1 MSHDEDRRRFL
12 HATVTG
18 AGLLVV
24 GTTAFAAEP
33 EKKDGEKKDG
43 EKKDEEQPEDV
54 SPAEDLM
61 REHGLLNR
69 VLLIYGEA
77 IGRLHGKRDLPAAP
91 LESSAQIIKTFIED
105 YHEKLEEDHL
115 FPRFEKAG
123 KLVDLTKVLREQHKA
138 GRRLTT
144 TILSLANDRAIKKDD
159 DRRKL
164 VTSLEQ
170 FVHMYRPHEARED
183 TILFPA
189 LHSIVSR
196 NEYDSLGE
204 QFEDEEHKRF
214 GEEGFEKMVDKVAD
228 IEKELNIYDLAQFT
242 PKE

>member
-1 MSHDEDRRRFL
+1 MSHDEERRRFL
-12 HATVTG
+12 HATMTG

-24 GTTAFAAEP
+24 GATAFGVEP
-33 EKKDGEKKDG
+33 EKKEGEKK
-43 EKKDEEQPEDV
+43 EEEQPEYV

-77 IGRLHGKRDLPAAP
+77 IGRLEDKRDLPAAP
-91 LESSAQIIKTFIED
+91 LAASAGIIQTFIED

-138 GRRLTT
+138 GRRLTN
-144 TILSLANDRAIKKDD
+144 TILSLANDRAMKNDD
-159 DRRKL
+159 ERRKL
-164 VTSLEQ
+164 VTSLEE
-170 FVHMYRPHEARED
+170 FVHTYRPHEARED

-214 GEEGFEKMVDKVAD
+214 GEEGFEKMVDKVAG
-228 IEKELNIYDLAQFT
+228 IEKELGIYDLAQFT